1 MMDCYSLLPVR
12 GSACPT
18 RSSWSRW
25 FILSRDTTVF
35 SGWGKHGLL
44 VELCGGICVSFG
56 MSYVKWR
63 FAPWTKEDRGV
74 SFLGVGVVACIGTT
88 SASVGVSEGLT
99 EAISSL
105 GDPGSFG

>member
-1 MMDCYSLLPVR
+1 M
-12 GSACPT
+12 
-18 RSSWSRW
+18 
-25 FILSRDTTVF
+25 F

-99 EAISSL
+99 EATSSL